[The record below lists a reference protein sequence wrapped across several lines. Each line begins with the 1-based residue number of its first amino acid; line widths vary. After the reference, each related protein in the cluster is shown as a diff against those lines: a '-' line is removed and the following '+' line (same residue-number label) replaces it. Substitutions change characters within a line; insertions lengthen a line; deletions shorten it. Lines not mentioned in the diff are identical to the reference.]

1 MAGSGAGKS
10 AVLTSLA
17 GVAITT
23 GLSLGELADL
33 DFGQLEAV
41 HRLAEDERQRRQWTN
56 DTELLAGI
64 LEQLRSL
71 TAVVQSGIPTVQV
84 KKLHA
89 AKQPKPIERPDW
101 IAKAS
106 DGVATVRPGEFFHMM
121 KQQ

>member
-23 GLSLGELADL
+23 GLSLGELAEL
-33 DFGQLEAV
+33 DFGQLEEV
-41 HRLAEDERQRRQWTN
+41 HHLAEAERQRQQWTN

-71 TAVVQSGIPTVQV
+71 TAVIQSGIPTVQV
-84 KKLHA
+84 RKLRG
-89 AKQPKPIERPDW
+89 AKQPKPIDRPSW
-101 IAKAS
+101 LAKAS
-106 DGVATVRPGEFFHMM
+106 DGVATVRPAEFFHMM
-121 KQQ
+121 KA

>member
-33 DFGQLEAV
+33 DFGQLDEV
-41 HRLAEDERQRRQWTN
+41 RQLAEQEQQRRQWTN

-64 LEQLRSL
+64 LEQLRAL
-71 TAVVQSGIPTVQV
+71 TAVVQAGIPTVQV
-84 KKLHA
+84 RKLRA
-89 AKQPKPIERPDW
+89 AKQPKPLDRPSW
-101 IAKAS
+101 MAKAS
-106 DGVATVRPGEFFHMM
+106 DGVAVVRPGEFFNMM
-121 KQQ
+121 KA